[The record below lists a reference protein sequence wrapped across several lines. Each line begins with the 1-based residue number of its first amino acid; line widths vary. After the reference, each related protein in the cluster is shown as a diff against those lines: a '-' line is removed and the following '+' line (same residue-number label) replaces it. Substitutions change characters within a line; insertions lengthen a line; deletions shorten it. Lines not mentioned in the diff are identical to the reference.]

1 MRQWTQKV
9 KLTVSERITAE
20 VELALREELT
30 LADPNR
36 TPSTEPFNEEQK
48 KTIDERFTEKFDK
61 EIEEK
66 YQEVIKKAKFLVKL
80 AVPKPFIEAKKKAQA
95 AIMS

>member
-36 TPSTEPFNEEQK
+36 TPFTEPFNEEHK
-48 KTIDERFTEKFDK
+48 KTIDERFSEKFDK
-61 EIEEK
+61 EIEAK
-66 YQEVIKKAKFLVKL
+66 Y
-80 AVPKPFIEAKKKAQA
+80 
-95 AIMS
+95 